1 MNGVNDNMPENV
13 GSDMPDDCESLD
25 SPELDELELLEE
37 ELEEL
42 ELDEDP
48 LECPWPPP
56 KRAGKSCRK
65 RTSRI
70 ISGFMVHPI

>member
-1 MNGVNDNMPENV
+1 MLDDSE
-13 GSDMPDDCESLD
+13 SLESLEPDDELELC
-25 SPELDELELLEE
+25 ELDELELLEE

-56 KRAGKSCRK
+56 KRAGRSCRK

-70 ISGFMVHPI
+70 ISGFMAPSI